1 MTTIYVLKLQNGNYY
16 VGKSDNPVRRFQEH
30 INGGGSAWTKKYPPV
45 GLEKTYKSESVLDED
60 NEVKKLMLKHGIG
73 SVRGGSY
80 SKVVLEDEQRRSLKK
95 EFWSAKNVCL
105 KCGRDSH
112 WVKDCHAST
121 DIDGETIGENF
132 VLVWECDYCDAEFED
147 ENDCAK
153 HEKRCGRAS
162 LPTCYKCGR
171 EGHYS
176 TTCYAKKHIN
186 GYYLD

>member
-16 VGKSDNPVRRFQEH
+16 VGKTDNPVRRFQEH
-30 INGGGSAWTKKYPPV
+30 INGGGSAWTKKYTPV
-45 GLEKTYKSESVLDED
+45 ALEKTYRMESPLDED
-60 NEVKKLMLKHGIG
+60 NEVKKLMLKYGIG
-73 SVRGGSY
+73 AVRGGSY
-80 SKVVLEDEQRRSLKK
+80 SRVILDEEQTRMLKK
-95 EFWSAKNVCL
+95 EFWSAKNVCF
-105 KCGRDSH
+105 KCGRNSH
-112 WVKDCHAST
+112 WAKDCYAST
-121 DIDGETIGENF
+121 DIDGDPVGENL

-147 ENDCAK
+147 KNDCAK
-153 HEKRCGRAS
+153 HEKKCGRAC